1 VTSPRDEIDDWLGG
15 DVQPL
20 YPPEGS
26 LDQIRRRARHRK
38 TRQVV
43 FAASGCAVVLA
54 AAVAVPQ
61 LVGGGQ
67 PSGHNPPIAVG
78 STPSTVQPS
87 TSNSATG
94 SSVGPAATSSA
105 PVQFRQHSLLS
116 TSTSGTLPPPHF
128 RPTSVTFVGT
138 NDGTGNV
145 VGAVI
150 GQAGPPCASA
160 YCTSLAGTS
169 AYGSSWY
176 GVSAPYAAGPN
187 GGAGVSQLRF
197 ANLRDG
203 WAFGPALYETSGGG
217 WPWHQES
224 TFGQR
229 VIDVEAAGGHA
240 LAVFASCT
248 GTGPSYATS
257 CTSFE
262 LYTSVAGSRTW
273 TQVTVP
279 SGSLSTGLASSA
291 SLVIAKTTGYLL
303 TPAGAVL
310 TGPVSG
316 GTWQLAGKAP
326 CAPGQ
331 AQATGLP
338 SQAQLAASPTQL
350 LLACATGG
358 AGATGPTGGAS
369 GISASS
375 QTSVYTSAN
384 GSTWQLAGT
393 VSHPGAAT
401 SLATGML
408 GQAVLATS
416 AGIYYSADGG
426 KTWRTASFAGAAPAS
441 GFSYVGMTNQA
452 QGVAVPADARLG
464 EIFVTRDSGK
474 TWTASPITG

>member
-1 VTSPRDEIDDWLGG
+1 VTSPRDEIDDWLGD

-61 LVGGGQ
+61 LVGGGTQ
-67 PSGHNPPIAVG
+67 AGGRNPPVAAG
-78 STPSTVQPS
+78 STPSSLQAS
-87 TSNSATG
+87 TGQSAAG
-94 SSVGPAATSSA
+94 SSRGPAVKSSA
-105 PVQFRQHSLLS
+105 PVQIQQGSHLS
-116 TSTSGTLPPPHF
+116 TTTSGTVPPPRF

-138 NDGTGNV
+138 GNNSV

-160 YCTSLAGTS
+160 DCTSLAGTS
-169 AYGSSWY
+169 NYGSSWY
-176 GVSAPYAAGPN
+176 GVSAPYAPGPS
-187 GGAGVSQLRF
+187 GSAGVSQLRF

-217 WPWHQES
+217 WPWHAES

-240 LAVFASCT
+240 LAVFGSCT
-248 GTGPSYATS
+248 GNGPNYAAS

-279 SGSLSTGLASSA
+279 TGSLPTGPASSA

-358 AGATGPTGGAS
+358 TGATGPSGGTS

-426 KTWRTASFAGAAPAS
+426 KTWRTASFAGSAPAS